1 MKRLAAVLALVV
13 IAALPIVA
21 TTEAEVEK
29 DDELY
34 LKASKALDEQRWTA
48 AIAGFR
54 QIVNAKGPRTDRAMY
69 WLAHAQFKSGRP
81 TDALATLQDLRG
93 RYPKS
98 EWVDDAEAMEVEI
111 RNSSGTPMAPERL
124 DDEEL
129 KLIAI
134 KSLIGSDP
142 DRAITIL
149 EKILAASKSS
159 DEMQER
165 ALFVLGQLHSPRA
178 QKMLEDYARNG
189 SNPQLQRHAIKSI
202 AISGRRSAHGLLVEV
217 YRQSKNRQTKSAVLE
232 AFIISNDRARMLEI
246 AEFETDT
253 TLRAEAAQ
261 KLGVLGAREDLQRL
275 YAKETSREVKDAIIQ
290 GMFIASDLEGL
301 SRLARSEPDAQLR
314 KNAIRSLGMIGGKRS
329 FDVLMEVWNSP
340 NASRDEKEGVI
351 EALFIRSDAKT
362 LIAFARKETDR
373 QLKRELVQRI
383 ALMHTKEA
391 REYMQ
396 ELLDK

>member
-1 MKRLAAVLALVV
+1 MKTLAAVLALVV
-13 IAALPIVA
+13 IATLPIVA
-21 TTEAEVEK
+21 MTEADNEK

-34 LKASKALDEQRWTA
+34 LKASKALDEQRWIA

-69 WLAHAQFKSGRP
+69 WLAHAQFKGGRAS
-81 TDALATLQDLRG
+81 DALATLQDLRG

-98 EWVDDAEAMEVEI
+98 DWIDDAEAMEIEI
-111 RNSSGTPMAPERL
+111 RNSTGQPVAPEGL

-129 KLIAI
+129 KMIAI
-134 KSLIGSDP
+134 TSLMGTDP
-142 DRAITIL
+142 DRAIALL
-149 EKILAASKSS
+149 EKILAAKKSS
-159 DEMQER
+159 DAMQER

-178 QKMLEDYARNG
+178 QQMLESYARNG
-189 SNPQLQRHAIKSI
+189 ADPERQREAIKAM
-202 AISGRRSAHGLLVEV
+202 AISGHKRDGLMTEIYRSTTNRETKEAILEGLM
-217 YRQSKNRQTKSAVLE
+217 
-232 AFIISNDRARMLEI
+232 ISNNRTQLLQI
-246 AEFETDT
+246 AESEPDAS
-253 TLRAEAAQ
+253 LRGQAAQ
-261 KLGVLGAREDLQRL
+261 KLGVMRAAADLQRL
-275 YAKETSREVKDAIIQ
+275 YAKETSRDVKDSILQ
-290 GMFIASDLEGL
+290 GMFIAGDIEGL

-329 FDVLMEVWNSP
+329 WDVLMEIWNAP
-340 NASRDEKEGVI
+340 NATLSEKEGVL
-351 EALFIRSDAKT
+351 EALFIRGDAST
-362 LIAFARKETDR
+362 LIAFARKETNR